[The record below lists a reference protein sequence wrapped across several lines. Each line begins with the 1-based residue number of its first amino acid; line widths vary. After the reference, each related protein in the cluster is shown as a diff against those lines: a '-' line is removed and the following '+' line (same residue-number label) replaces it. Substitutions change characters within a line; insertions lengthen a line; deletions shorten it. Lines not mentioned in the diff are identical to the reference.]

1 MWVLLALSR
10 ASANI
15 DHAVVAAVVP
25 VTVTPSSTGLGNR
38 VGRANLASKMTVTV
52 IVVVPGPTVVVV
64 SRVAIYEVVVGIA
77 RVNGASSFI
86 NYYRLSIGNDDG
98 YRGLL
103 RAGIA
108 VVATVGFAV
117 LTFVGTSVMM
127 ARVIVQIT
135 LITRDTAGMVVPIG
149 GTSYHKVSLTLLGND
164 VTLDRG
170 RGTRLVPISIAV
182 SVSVRHDSSEDI

>member
-77 RVNGASSFI
+77 RVNGAS
-86 NYYRLSIGNDDG
+86 R
-98 YRGLL
+98 
-103 RAGIA
+103 
-108 VVATVGFAV
+108 
-117 LTFVGTSVMM
+117 FVGTSVMM

-135 LITRDTAGMVVPIG
+135 LITRDTAGMVVPVG
-149 GTSYHKVSLTLLGND
+149 GTSYHKVSFILGGND